1 MISGFDLATCSG
13 PLMDEPM
20 QGAIFIIE
28 DVSLAEEVK
37 EAVPN

>member
-1 MISGFDLATCSG
+1 
-13 PLMDEPM
+13 MDEPM